1 MADLILVKLLI
12 AGAAG
17 FIIGVE
23 RGWSARELDDHLDV
37 AGMRTF
43 ALAGLGGGICAL
55 LPGAIVMLVILVAAI
70 ALLLTGSRFMAASS
84 NPDAGLSTEMALI
97 VTPLLGAFS
106 ISRPLEGMAAA
117 AVVAALLGF
126 KQELHGALRGLERQE
141 LLASLQLLVVAVV
154 ILPLLPDQPVGPWD
168 SVNPRTVGWLV
179 LLLLGVS
186 YVGYFAVRIVGPG
199 RGLLLTALLGGFT
212 SSTAVTLAYAR
223 LSKQNSDTTPLLS
236 AGIAL
241 ACAMMAFRVG
251 IVVGT
256 IQPLLLSAIALPLV
270 ILGLVPLVYAA
281 AIARRSVTA
290 RVDDSLQIS
299 NPFAIGAAL
308 TLATAITVLS
318 IAIRGAEVLVGNSG
332 TYAIAALSGILDVDP
347 LAVALAG
354 SAAGMQAA
362 NGTPGA
368 LSVSV
373 AANGILLA
381 VIVNTVAKA
390 IMTAVAGTRE
400 LGQRC
405 SVILLA
411 AATAASLAALA
422 G

>member
-43 ALAGLGGGICAL
+43 ALAGLGGGVCAL
-55 LPGAIVMLVILVAAI
+55 LPGATVMLVILVAAI
-70 ALLLTGSRFMAASS
+70 ALLLTSSRFMAAVK

-106 ISRPLEGMAAA
+106 TSHPLEGMAAA

-126 KQELHGALRGLERQE
+126 KQELHGALHGLERQE

-154 ILPLLPDQPVGPWD
+154 ILPLLPDEPVGPWD

-186 YVGYFAVRIVGPG
+186 YVGYFAVRTVGPG

-241 ACAMMAFRVG
+241 ACAMMALRVG

-256 IQPLLLSAIALPLV
+256 IQPLLLSAIALPLA
-270 ILGLVPLVYAA
+270 ILGLVPLVYTAA
-281 AIARRSVTA
+281 LARRSVTT
-290 RVDDSLQIS
+290 RVDDSLRIS

-308 TLATAITVLS
+308 TLAAAITVLS

-347 LAVALAG
+347 VAVAMAG
-354 SAAGMQAA
+354 STVAMEVA
-362 NGTPGA
+362 NGTRGA
-368 LSVSV
+368 LPVGV

-390 IMTAVAGTRE
+390 IMTAVTGTRE
-400 LGQRC
+400 LGRRC
-405 SVILLA
+405 GVILLA

>member
-43 ALAGLGGGICAL
+43 ALAGLGGGVCAL
-55 LPGAIVMLVILVAAI
+55 LPGATVMLVILVAAI
-70 ALLLTGSRFMAASS
+70 ALLLTSSRFMAAVK

-106 ISRPLEGMAAA
+106 TSHPLEGMAAA

-126 KQELHGALRGLERQE
+126 KQELHGALHGLERQE

-154 ILPLLPDQPVGPWD
+154 ILPLLPDEPVGPWD

-241 ACAMMAFRVG
+241 ACAMMALRVG

-256 IQPLLLSAIALPLV
+256 IQPLLLSAIALPLA
-270 ILGLVPLVYAA
+270 ILGLVPLVYTAA
-281 AIARRSVTA
+281 LARRSVTT
-290 RVDDSLQIS
+290 RVDDSLRIS

-308 TLATAITVLS
+308 TLAAAITVLS

-347 LAVALAG
+347 VAVAMAG
-354 SAAGMQAA
+354 STVAMEVA
-362 NGTPGA
+362 NGTRGA
-368 LSVSV
+368 LPVGV

-390 IMTAVAGTRE
+390 IMTAVTGTRE
-400 LGQRC
+400 LGRRC
-405 SVILLA
+405 GVILLA